1 MDQAQGAV
9 FPPMESL
16 KVNGERGFF
25 PSTPESPCTTLC
37 PFQEKC
43 RNQKERKKSLRLQ
56 PTTNYVSTSTST
68 SISTQTQTTT
78 CRGDKQSQNGI
89 WGTKTTTPSTTTEL
103 KKTINNTIILFPD
116 FSITLPIKDS
126 CTFQKALDDEI
137 KPFLSVSHLDFFIRP
152 TTQDPP
158 GPLGMHEDVAKR
170 VWKHLSPSSKRL
182 ALDPNAGGNSVWSE
196 VYSFEVLQRAFGA
209 ELVKTE
215 MEIEYWPEGSKKTDY
230 ICKIGGQLV
239 GVSVTRAMKFKG
251 EFTEEDAM
259 KLLTKKLFGIQ
270 QSTQN
275 VSREYNWKKQILHT
289 WSQNAQT
296 TKLLIEQFEKL
307 DEALKSNTVLFI
319 TETQDNGSWLF
330 GAYFPEFLKNM

>member
-89 WGTKTTTPSTTTEL
+89 WGTKTTTPTTTEL

-215 MEIEYWPEGSKKTDY
+215 MEIEYWPEGSKKNRLHLQDRRTTRW
-230 ICKIGGQLV
+230 
-239 GVSVTRAMKFKG
+239 SVRHQSH
-251 EFTEEDAM
+251 EVQRRVHRRRCNEVVDEEVVWYPTIDP
-259 KLLTKKLFGIQ
+259 KRQQGIQ
-270 QSTQN
+270 LEETNPAHLVPECTNHQAVDRT
-275 VSREYNWKKQILHT
+275 VREVGRGPEVQHCSVYYRNPRQWKL
-289 WSQNAQT
+289 A
-296 TKLLIEQFEKL
+296 
-307 DEALKSNTVLFI
+307 VRCLF
-319 TETQDNGSWLF
+319 
-330 GAYFPEFLKNM
+330 P